1 MKLPPPTPPTPPVS
15 VGPESSPEPEFSTG
29 PESESSAGPE
39 PEFSPEPESPAFP
52 SGRMVAVLAGRPNV
66 GKSALFNR
74 LLGRRAAL
82 AHSAP
87 GTTLDY
93 LAEPAEVDDGL
104 FITLADTGGALGESD
119 RWTPAAFRQ
128 MQAAAARANFFLLV
142 ADARAGLLPADAEVA
157 ALLRK
162 KFPDTPRILLAN
174 KAEGVSPAAL
184 ALAPFYQLGIAE
196 TAAVSA
202 LRGDGVPALRR
213 RLAKAARHFEKTAVP
228 VSDKKTAPVLAIVGR
243 PNVGKS
249 TLLNR
254 LTDSERAVV
263 SEIPGTTR
271 DSVSAEWRCAGRRLI
286 LADTGG
292 LRRRRAES
300 ELEKMSEQATRVAL
314 RRADAALLLVD
325 LSAGATRQDKRVAA
339 LIHDAGK
346 PVVLGANKADL
357 VPSRERAGRLART
370 AEDLPFVLA
379 PPAFHFSALRGG
391 PGKTGKGGGGGS
403 GKRGGVGGTGRG
415 GVGGGVGVPVLG
427 MMDAVLRAAGMSAR
441 SFSTAKLN
449 RVLSAIVARHP
460 PPRAGG
466 FRPKLRYAHQGGE
479 SPPLIVAHGGGAE
492 RIGEDYRRYLASAL
506 ARELGLPGVPLRVA
520 FRGEENPYA

>member
-1 MKLPPPTPPTPPVS
+1 MKSPPTHPVS
-15 VGPESSPEPEFSTG
+15 AGPEFSPEPEFH
-29 PESESSAGPE
+29 
-39 PEFSPEPESPAFP
+39 PEPESPAFP

-271 DSVSAEWRCAGRRLI
+271 DSVSAEWRRAGRRLI

-300 ELEKMSEQATRVAL
+300 ELEKMSEQATRLAL

-379 PPAFHFSALRGG
+379 PPAFHFSALRAG

-403 GKRGGVGGTGRG
+403 GK
-415 GVGGGVGVPVLG
+415 GGGGGVPVLG